1 MHAAI
6 LVSIAYPPLNCKME
20 RYGKKTHTVEWD
32 YQKQKEKTLKE
43 KKKQKLRIINQNVT
57 KRENSVTH
65 AISIHV
71 KYDT

>member
-32 YQKQKEKTLKE
+32 YQKQKEKTQ
-43 KKKQKLRIINQNVT
+43 KKKKKKNRNSGSSTKMLRKGKIVSLMQFL
-57 KRENSVTH
+57 SM
-65 AISIHV
+65 
-71 KYDT
+71 

>member
-43 KKKQKLRIINQNVT
+43 KKKKTETQDHQPKCYE
-57 KRENSVTH
+57 KG
-65 AISIHV
+65 
-71 KYDT
+71 K

>member
-1 MHAAI
+1 MG
-6 LVSIAYPPLNCKME
+6 LSETKRE
-20 RYGKKTHTVEWD
+20 DTKGK
-32 YQKQKEKTLKE
+32 